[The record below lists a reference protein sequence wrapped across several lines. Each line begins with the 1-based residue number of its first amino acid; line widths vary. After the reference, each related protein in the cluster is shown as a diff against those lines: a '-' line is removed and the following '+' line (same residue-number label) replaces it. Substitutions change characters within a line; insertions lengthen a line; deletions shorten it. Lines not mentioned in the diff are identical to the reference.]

1 MDELSKDDSKASEDR
16 PVGRDTEELLKRGRD
31 LMSFPVID
39 LILWG
44 KKRKELPPLSRDL
57 WKRVAARCYRDALVV
72 SDMIPSEAKWV
83 RLVCGS
89 LTVRAAR
96 LGYDELASQYHSR
109 YLARA
114 GETVDDD
121 AELQVAMDHIVDME
135 DSYRASLADFPR
147 R

>member
-16 PVGRDTEELLKRGRD
+16 PIGRDTEELLKRGRD
-31 LMSFPVID
+31 LLSVPVMD

-72 SDMIPSEAKWV
+72 SDMIPSESKWV

-89 LTVRAAR
+89 LLYELHDSAMTNWLVSTTVDTWLEQAR
-96 LGYDELASQYHSR
+96 LLTTMLSSR
-109 YLARA
+109 SRW
-114 GETVDDD
+114 TT
-121 AELQVAMDHIVDME
+121 
-135 DSYRASLADFPR
+135 S
-147 R
+147 